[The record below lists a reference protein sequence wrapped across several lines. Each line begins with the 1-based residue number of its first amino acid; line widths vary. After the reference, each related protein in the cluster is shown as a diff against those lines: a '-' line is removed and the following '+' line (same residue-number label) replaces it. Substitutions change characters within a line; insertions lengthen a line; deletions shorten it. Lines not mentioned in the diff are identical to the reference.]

1 MKWRDS
7 RTSVKAPRGAMIC
20 TLAKCSATAFGNCH
34 ERNKI
39 GKLSDRERIAARA
52 RIVNESLPDAQSA
65 RNCEPLGQ

>member
-1 MKWRDS
+1 
-7 RTSVKAPRGAMIC
+7 MIC

>member
-1 MKWRDS
+1 
-7 RTSVKAPRGAMIC
+7 MIC

-52 RIVNESLPDAQSA
+52 RIVNESLPDARIVNESLLDAQSA